1 MRWKFSGYTA
11 ALVIVGFV
19 ASAGTA
25 AAKSRSK
32 AKAKVPVK
40 AAPAVQVADKKKPT
54 ELLTDDRA
62 ITKQMQWEDKVMGP
76 NDKKAELARIA
87 RAAAINKAAADKAA
101 ADKAAGLDVR
111 EPAPAPAPRAKSAL
125 NLPTLPDEG
134 ANGSRKDDGK
144 RREISAKLLTEE
156 ASTPPPAAKPADDK
170 FIDKLLNSEGQS
182 KKKAAKTN
190 DSELVQLLAKETDKP
205 VVKAKGRGKNDVL
218 DSVLANAEKEADK
231 TVAKPTQPD
240 WTKPEQPAA
249 PPPPPAP
256 VAVKPAPKKDSG
268 VIQVIQGA
276 NYAPTPPP
284 VAAAPAPPLPTQG
297 RRAAAPSESAPAPR
311 QVAAKP
317 ANWKDPFSDSAAVA
331 ARKAAAAAPST
342 PASSKKEGVAHPPGW
357 RDPFADGPDQ
367 NKAKR
372 PAASEPK
379 RTNTESSPPPDGKSG
394 QWKDPFTEKGGT
406 HASVATV
413 AVAEVAKPEQRKW
426 EITARRAK
434 PSPAAPA
441 EGRSRWG
448 VLKKH

>member
-11 ALVIVGFV
+11 ALVIVGLV

-25 AAKSRSK
+25 AAKSRPRAK
-32 AKAKVPVK
+32 AKAPK
-40 AAPAVQVADKKKPT
+40 AAAPVVQAADKKKPT

-101 ADKAAGLDVR
+101 ADKAAGIDVK

-144 RREISAKLLTEE
+144 HREISAKLLTEE

-170 FIDKLLNSEGQS
+170 FIDKLLNSEGS
-182 KKKAAKTN
+182 SRKKAAKTS

-205 VVKAKGRGKNDVL
+205 AVKAKGRGKNDIV
-218 DSVLANAEKEADK
+218 DSVLANADKEAEK
-231 TVAKPTQPD
+231 TVVKPKQPD
-240 WTKPEQPAA
+240 WTKPEQPTA

-276 NYAPTPPP
+276 NYAPPPP
-284 VAAAPAPPLPTQG
+284 VAAAPAPASTQG
-297 RRAAAPSESAPAPR
+297 RRAAPPSEAPAPR

-317 ANWKDPFSDSAAVA
+317 ANWKDPFSDSAAA
-331 ARKAAAAAPST
+331 ARKAAVTTPPST
-342 PASSKKEGVAHPPGW
+342 KKEGVAHPPGW

-372 PAASEPK
+372 PASEPK
-379 RTNTESSPPPDGKSG
+379 RTNTESPPPSDGKSG

-406 HASVATV
+406 HASVTTV
-413 AVAEVAKPEQRKW
+413 AVAEVARPEQRKW

-434 PSPAAPA
+434 PAPTA
-441 EGRSRWG
+441 PGESRSRWG
-448 VLKKH
+448 VLKKR